1 MHSGAP
7 LRYAPLAFRP
17 GGALE
22 ATRDVQRPWFDG
34 CAVPVV
40 AWAPGAPSMEAA
52 LTHLAARL
60 WALRAAG
67 AMGNASLLVVGTPPG
82 ERLPPAVRYLL
93 QPFTPH
99 PISTFAELSART
111 PRAFG
116 QMGRCFQRAYL
127 CAFRAAP
134 ADPASAYQAMQAV
147 QAHYSAADG
156 SPAVLTNPL
165 RFDAR
170 RGVLKVLI
178 EHRTGPA
185 GGLLNWQE
193 LEEECNRHTGWQLDP
208 ASGIRRVQ
216 CRAASFSTEDPRLDL
231 AAARSADALV
241 AVRGPACVQWLGMRP
256 GAALLELR
264 PFESGRLAGRGLYAN
279 ISQSLGGQLRWYALD
294 VQDAGLSQPSE
305 WERQAQRDGSSS
317 GSSSGSGSDSA
328 ASQYAAD
335 RHTKLPFAAL
345 AEMLQRI
352 AAATGS
358 VERYQ
363 RQVAA
368 GAHHVALLPDGKL
381 QPA

>member
-1 MHSGAP
+1 MHSGAL
-7 LRYAPLAFRP
+7 LRFAPLAFRP

-82 ERLPPAVRYLL
+82 WWGGRLGWPCSLPPAGCRAQGHGGKCLASGLTYRQRLPVAVLSARVSPVSAAVAAPGGAAKAGAPLVASAAAGERLPPAVRYLL

-99 PISTFAELSART
+99 PISTFAEVGTAGKQVPCMGFCAAAAAAVTPASVPAVPSHADLTTDKSRHGTVACGFPPAAVQLSART

-170 RGVLKVLI
+170 RGLFK
-178 EHRTGPA
+178 
-185 GGLLNWQE
+185 
-193 LEEECNRHTGWQLDP
+193 
-208 ASGIRRVQ
+208 
-216 CRAASFSTEDPRLDL
+216 
-231 AAARSADALV
+231 ARG
-241 AVRGPACVQWLGMRP
+241 R
-256 GAALLELR
+256 GAAL
-264 PFESGRLAGRGLYAN
+264 RGVRSCA
-279 ISQSLGGQLRWYALD
+279 
-294 VQDAGLSQPSE
+294 V
-305 WERQAQRDGSSS
+305 
-317 GSSSGSGSDSA
+317 
-328 ASQYAAD
+328 
-335 RHTKLPFAAL
+335 
-345 AEMLQRI
+345 
-352 AAATGS
+352 
-358 VERYQ
+358 
-363 RQVAA
+363 
-368 GAHHVALLPDGKL
+368 HVLLPRHSPQAGTPCPRL
-381 QPA
+381 LRALPPAHG